1 MKPSSLSLL
10 KFLRTRDSPLLRIR
24 TMTITSNPPQVRDDL
39 LCSDQQQQ
47 SDAQIEKPPEAAA
60 PASLGA
66 PGRVLSIDTRVEQAW
81 AHWKKLGRPKYIVA
95 PMVDNSELPFRLL
108 CQKYGAQAAYTPML
122 HSRIFTETDNR
133 NKEFTTCEV

>member
-47 SDAQIEKPPEAAA
+47 QSDLQIEKPPEAA